1 MLIKNFQQQHATVNI
16 LPQFWW
22 YETSYLSFYLKRT
35 TFPAHEFKGNQFL
48 TYSPVWHKQKYCS
61 NQMKVPEA
69 NWTQLDIIC
78 LSENE

>member
-1 MLIKNFQQQHATVNI
+1 MLIKKLPAATCHCEHSASI
-16 LPQFWW
+16 LMVRDILLIF
-22 YETSYLSFYLKRT
+22 LLKRT

-69 NWTQLDIIC
+69 N
-78 LSENE
+78 